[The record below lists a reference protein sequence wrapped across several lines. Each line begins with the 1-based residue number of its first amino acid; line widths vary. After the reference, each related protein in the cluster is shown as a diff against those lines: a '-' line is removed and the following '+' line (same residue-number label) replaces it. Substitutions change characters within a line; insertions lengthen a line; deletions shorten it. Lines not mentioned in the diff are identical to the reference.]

1 MLITKL
7 TRGVRSMRHRL
18 HLHGAVVSTRCSTH
32 RLCTIKWILSQLKLD
47 MHYHCPLWFVLLVC
61 SHRFGVWEGYILLF
75 IKWPKFFLQKWG
87 GGGGGRKGTPFLS
100 AKRIRLWTMALVYVF
115 AQPQSLQRNVGNLE
129 RNHPIKMLLSSCS
142 KDHEKRHILVMMR
155 CQLPIGSHRQ
165 CQHFFWHYLAS

>member
-7 TRGVRSMRHRL
+7 TLGVRSMRHRL

-32 RLCTIKWILSQLKLD
+32 SLCTIKWILSQLKLD
-47 MHYHCPLWFVLLVC
+47 IHYHCP
-61 SHRFGVWEGYILLF
+61 EIEILL
-75 IKWPKFFLQKWG
+75 ITEMG

-115 AQPQSLQRNVGNLE
+115 AQPQSVQRNVGNLE

-142 KDHEKRHILVMMR
+142 KDHGKRHILFMMR
-155 CQLPIGSHRQ
+155 CQLPIGSYRQ